1 VVPDGTSVTVEG
13 VLSTPLGL
21 LEAGRGGFLQDATA
35 GIAIYAASAADP
47 MAAGSLIRVAGVV
60 DDRYGER
67 TIRLVGPPTLLAV
80 GPVPLAKGATTGAA
94 VEPLEGL
101 RLRVHGTVVDAP
113 TILTDGPAVTL
124 DDGSG
129 PLRIIFAGSA
139 GAFVPVRGSL
149 VSVAGSLGQRD
160 SSGTGTA
167 GYRLFVV
174 DSTDLIEEPA
184 PSPSP
189 SPAPTPTP
197 SPSPSPAPSP
207 SHAPSPTPS
216 PSPSHA
222 PSPTPSPSP
231 SHAPSPTPSPSPSHA
246 PSPTPSPAPAPSP
259 TPAPTGEPSTIAVA
273 HGAAIGTTVRIRGV
287 VSAEPGRVGLPPLG
301 VVADASGGI
310 FVRFPDGVAPAR
322 GALLDV
328 VGRLAD
334 PYGQLEIR
342 PEADGVRLI
351 SAAALA
357 DPLPIGAA
365 SLGELVEARLV
376 TLDATLDAAIVREPG
391 GDLVLSLLDAT
402 GAPFRARATRAS
414 GLEPKVAGRGD
425 RLRLVGI
432 VGQRAS
438 ARGKLDGYRLWLR
451 DVGDVTRLAGAPP
464 SPTLMP
470 SPGTTQ
476 RPPGASDLPV
486 ATIAAALGLGS
497 GSVAVEGTVSVSST
511 LLDATGRRS
520 VVQDATAAV
529 EFLVPLNASTPRPG
543 DRVRIVGTLGRAY
556 GAPRITAATLIILG
570 HAAEPV
576 PTALAGPP
584 STALEWRLVAIEGT
598 VADQRRLGD
607 RWRAELS
614 VVGGSVPV
622 AGLPG
627 AAIPASALAEGSRV
641 RIVGI
646 LLRPNP
652 AATDQH
658 FVIVPRSPA
667 DIQVLARATG
677 STGTA
682 RPGAGAS
689 GPGTSATS
697 GEVGWGGATG
707 GTTAPVSADAAGLA
721 RLAGR
726 SVRVGGLVVAVDAM
740 GLVLDDGTG
749 SARLDL
755 VGDARALLPLIGP
768 GDAIGA
774 VGVVQAGTPPTI
786 RVTDAAD
793 LVRLGE
799 LGEELPLSDEVVPAD
814 STEVLPSDDSR
825 APSSSAMVTAG
836 GGDAPFAP
844 MTAGAGSIGA
854 LATAGAMLVVVRR
867 RRDRRIVRARIARR
881 IAEIGAPFSVA
892 STPEQVAVAGD
903 PGSPSTSS
911 GPIARESA

>member
-1 VVPDGTSVTVEG
+1 
-13 VLSTPLGL
+13 
-21 LEAGRGGFLQDATA
+21 
-35 GIAIYAASAADP
+35 
-47 MAAGSLIRVAGVV
+47 M
-60 DDRYGER
+60 
-67 TIRLVGPPTLLAV
+67 
-80 GPVPLAKGATTGAA
+80 
-94 VEPLEGL
+94 
-101 RLRVHGTVVDAP
+101 
-113 TILTDGPAVTL
+113 
-124 DDGSG
+124 
-129 PLRIIFAGSA
+129 
-139 GAFVPVRGSL
+139 
-149 VSVAGSLGQRD
+149 
-160 SSGTGTA
+160 
-167 GYRLFVV
+167 
-174 DSTDLIEEPA
+174 
-184 PSPSP
+184 
-189 SPAPTPTP
+189 
-197 SPSPSPAPSP
+197 
-207 SHAPSPTPS
+207 
-216 PSPSHA
+216 
-222 PSPTPSPSP
+222 
-231 SHAPSPTPSPSPSHA
+231 
-246 PSPTPSPAPAPSP
+246 
-259 TPAPTGEPSTIAVA
+259 
-273 HGAAIGTTVRIRGV
+273 
-287 VSAEPGRVGLPPLG
+287 GLPPLG

-322 GALLDV
+322 GALVDV

-414 GLEPKVAGRGD
+414 GLEPKIAGRGD

-451 DVGDVTRLAGAPP
+451 DVGDVTRPAGVTP
-464 SPTLMP
+464 SPTPIP

-476 RPPGASDLPV
+476 RPRPGASDPPV
-486 ATIAAALGLGS
+486 ATIAAALGIGS

-529 EFLVPLNASTPRPG
+529 EFLVPLDASAPRPG

-556 GAPRITAATLIILG
+556 GAPRITASALIILG
-570 HAAEPV
+570 HAAEPA
-576 PTALAGPP
+576 PIALAGPP

-598 VADQRRLGD
+598 VAEQRRLGD

-614 VVGGSVPV
+614 VAGGSVPV

-646 LLRPNP
+646 LRRPNP

-689 GPGTSATS
+689 RPGMSATS
-697 GEVGWGGATG
+697 GAFGLGGATA
-707 GTTAPVSADAAGLA
+707 GTTAPVSADVASLA

-726 SVRVGGLVVAVDAM
+726 SVRVGGLIVAVDAT

-774 VGVVQAGTPPTI
+774 VSVVQAGTPPTI

-867 RRDRRIVRARIARR
+867 RRDRRIFRARISRR
-881 IAEIGAPFSVA
+881 IAEIGAPFRA
-892 STPEQVAVAGD
+892 ESTPDQVAVAGD
-903 PGSPSTSS
+903 PAPPSASS